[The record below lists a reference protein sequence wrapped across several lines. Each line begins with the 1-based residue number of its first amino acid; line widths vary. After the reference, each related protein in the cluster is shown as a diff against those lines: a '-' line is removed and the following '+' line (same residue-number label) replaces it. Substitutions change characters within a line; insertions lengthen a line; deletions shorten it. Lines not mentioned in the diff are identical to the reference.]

1 MIEFM
6 VDLSET
12 NPARIPIVIG
22 VTGHRDLVDG
32 EVGQIRDEIAR
43 LFHMLRDR
51 FPATPLRVMS
61 SLAEG
66 ADRVAA
72 EVALDHG
79 IPVQAVLP
87 MPAVHYRDDF
97 GSEDS
102 KSKFDELCR
111 QSEIMQIP
119 LTESEIAAA
128 NASADSRA
136 VAYAQAGM
144 FISAHCHVLL
154 AIWDGRSSDKVGGTA
169 QIVYFQ
175 HYDRLSGI
183 AETVPRTSL
192 FLTDDESDLVF
203 HIHCSRQGA
212 PGEPGGR
219 VYGEWFT
226 ADADNPRTP
235 ELPDRYELIFDR
247 TNEFNRDIANWQA
260 SGRSFTDSIGDPPDT
275 DSRHAAAVVAGL
287 FKVADTLANR
297 FQRQVSRSLGLIYV
311 LAILTGLAFLVYSE
325 LDGFDSMIFVFL
337 ALLVTGIFVAAVAG
351 KREWHRKYLEY
362 RVLAEG
368 LRVQYYWTV
377 AGIHGDGHTKFA
389 YDNFLRQRDM
399 ELGWIRNVMRVAGV
413 PGDTRK
419 DNIDVPGL
427 AFAVEEWIGTPDGQ
441 GQLAYYRHKARHRH
455 KANVLTQRLTLACLW
470 SGIAAACVL
479 AFLAGDSSEAVKDR
493 LIILMGILPLIAG
506 VAEAYTQRKANREL
520 SKQYQFMERVF
531 LNAHRRI
538 AEARNDRERREV
550 LLGLGEAALTEHA
563 EWILTHRE
571 REPGSTQL

>member
-1 MIEFM
+1 MA
-6 VDLSET
+6 DPPGT
-12 NPARIPIVIG
+12 DPARIPIVIG
-22 VTGHRDLVDG
+22 VTGHRDLVKT
-32 EVGQIRDEIAR
+32 EVEDIRAEITR
-43 LFHMLRDR
+43 LFRFLRDR
-51 FPATPLRVMS
+51 FPSTPLRVMS

-72 EVALDHG
+72 EVALEEG
-79 IPVQAVLP
+79 LPVQAVLP

-97 GSEDS
+97 ESES
-102 KSKFDELCR
+102 SRSEFDTLCQR
-111 QSEIMQIP
+111 AEIVQIP
-119 LTESEIAAA
+119 MSETEIAAA
-128 NASADSRA
+128 NESADSRA
-136 VAYAQAGM
+136 VAYAEAGM
-144 FISAHCHVLL
+144 FISAHCHILL
-154 AIWDGRSSDKVGGTA
+154 AIWDGNLSDKVGGTA

-183 AETVPRTSL
+183 AESVPRTSL
-192 FLTDDESDLVF
+192 FLTDDESDLVY
-203 HIHCSRQGA
+203 HINCSRRSSPEESATGVRA
-212 PGEPGGR
+212 
-219 VYGEWFT
+219 EWFT
-226 ADADNPRTP
+226 ADADDPRTA
-235 ELPDRYELIFDR
+235 ELPDRYELIFER
-247 TNEFNRDIANWQA
+247 TNEFNRDIVRWRDRGHRI
-260 SGRSFTDSIGDPPDT
+260 SDSIGAPPDT
-275 DSRHAAAVVAGL
+275 DTRDSAAVVAGL
-287 FKVADTLANR
+287 FRVADTMANH
-297 FQRQVSRSLGLIYV
+297 FQRQVSRSVGLIYV
-311 LAILTGLAFLVYSE
+311 LAVLAGLAFLVYSE
-325 LDGFDSMIFVFL
+325 LDGFDPMIFVFL
-337 ALLVTGIFVAAVAG
+337 TLLVTGILVAG
-351 KREWHRKYLEY
+351 VASKREWHRKYLEY

-413 PGDTRK
+413 PGDARK
-419 DNIDVPGL
+419 DDVDVPGM
-427 AFAVEEWIGTPDGQ
+427 AFTVEEWIGGPDGR

-455 KANVLTQRLTLACLW
+455 NANVLTQRLTWACLW
-470 SGIAAACVL
+470 SGIVAACVL

-531 LNAHRRI
+531 SNAHRWI

>member
-1 MIEFM
+1 M
-6 VDLSET
+6 DLT
-12 NPARIPIVIG
+12 KTDRTKIPIVIG
-22 VTGHRDLVDG
+22 VTGHRDLVEEEIG
-32 EVGQIRDEIAR
+32 EIRNEISR
-43 LFHMLRDR
+43 LFRTLRVR

-66 ADRVAA
+66 ADRIAA
-72 EVALDHG
+72 QVALEEG

-87 MPAVHYRDDF
+87 MPAVHYREDFENEASRSEFDD
-97 GSEDS
+97 
-102 KSKFDELCR
+102 LCL
-111 QSEIMQIP
+111 QSDIVQIP
-119 LTESEIAAA
+119 LNETEIHAA
-128 NASADSRA
+128 NTSAESRA
-136 VAYAQAGM
+136 VAYAGAGM
-144 FISAHCHVLL
+144 FISAHCHILL
-154 AIWDGRSSDKVGGTA
+154 ALWDGKPSEKVGGTA
-169 QIVYFQ
+169 QIVYFH

-183 AETVPRTSL
+183 AESVPRTSL
-192 FLTDDESDLVF
+192 FLTDDESDLVY
-203 HIHCSRQGA
+203 HIHCSRRSA
-212 PGEPGGR
+212 PADTRAG

-226 ADADNPRTP
+226 ADSDRPRTP
-235 ELPDRYELIFDR
+235 ELPDRYELIFSR
-247 TNEFNRDIANWQA
+247 TNEFNRDIARWQEH
-260 SGRSFTDSIGDPPDT
+260 GREFADSIGDPPET
-275 DSRHAAAVVAGL
+275 HSRVAALVVAGQ
-287 FKVADTLANR
+287 FRVADTLANH
-297 FQRQVSRSLGLIYV
+297 FQRQVSRSLSLIYV
-311 LAILTGLAFLVYSE
+311 LAVLTGLAFLVYSE
-325 LDGFDSMIFVFL
+325 LDGFDSMIYVFL
-337 ALLVTGIFVAAVAG
+337 TLLVTGILVAAVAG

-377 AGIHGDGHTKFA
+377 AGIHGGAHTKFA

-419 DNIDVPGL
+419 DDIDVPGM
-427 AFAVEEWIGTPDGQ
+427 AFTVEKWIGTPDGQ

-455 KANVLTQRLTLACLW
+455 KANVLTQRLTWACLW
-470 SGIAAACVL
+470 SGIVAACVL

-531 LNAHRRI
+531 SNAHRRI
-538 AEARNDRERREV
+538 SEARNDRERREV